1 MQSPRNFN
9 ENQVMH
15 GIAVALLTEDRE
27 QLVVL
32 QNRLEG
38 THVARIVFSNV
49 GFPISATD
57 PVVRQIQDQHA
68 EIVLV
73 DVGNDDP
80 QRAIHTIELI
90 RATTN
95 DIAIFAVGELK
106 NPTAIV
112 GAMRAGAGE
121 FVDRLTG
128 ADGLLEAFTRFSS
141 ARSKTRTTGKAR
153 VFTIVNAKGGSGAT
167 TLAVNVAVALQ
178 KNHGQTILV
187 DFSPIG
193 HAALHLNARPSFS
206 VMDALQNLHRMDASL
221 LEGLMTSTKD
231 GLHLL
236 AGPQQPYTAAP
247 APAELARLF
256 DLLVSHYRY
265 VIVDC
270 SGRMDLT
277 TRMLSDLSNAVL
289 MVAQTDVVSLWSA
302 GRIRLFLE
310 EGTSRNRLRL
320 VMNRYKKIPGFT
332 EEEIEKVTNCKILW
346 KIPNNY
352 QLIAPAIDKGAPVS
366 ALDNQ
371 EVSRAYRSLAD
382 LLAQAPSAADE
393 GLDLV
398 FQHDKDAKK
407 KASGRLLISPIRAEQ

>member
-1 MQSPRNFN
+1 
-9 ENQVMH
+9 MH

-32 QNRLEG
+32 QNRLES
-38 THVARIVFSNV
+38 THVARTVFSHV
-49 GFPISATD
+49 GFPLNTTD
-57 PVVRQIQDQHA
+57 PVVRQMQDQRA
-68 EIVLV
+68 EVVLV
-73 DVGNDDP
+73 DIHPDNP
-80 QRAIHTIELI
+80 QRAIHAIELI
-90 RATTN
+90 RATTS
-95 DIAIFAVGELK
+95 DIAIVAVGDYR
-106 NPTAIV
+106 NPMTIV
-112 GAMRAGAGE
+112 SAMRAGAGE
-121 FVDRLTG
+121 YLDRAAG
-128 ADGLLEAFTRFSS
+128 MDALLDVFTRFSA
-141 ARSKTRTTGKAR
+141 ARSKTRSTGKAR
-153 VFTIVNAKGGSGAT
+153 VFTVINAKGGSGAT
-167 TLAVNVAVALQ
+167 TLAVNTAVALQ
-178 KNHGQTILV
+178 QNHGQTIMV

-221 LEGLMTSTKD
+221 LEGLMTSTKG

-236 AGPQQPYTAAP
+236 AGPQQPFVSAP
-247 APAELARLF
+247 AAAELARLF

-270 SGRMDLT
+270 SGRMDQT

-320 VMNRYKKIPGFT
+320 VMNRYKKVPGFS

-352 QLIAPAIDKGAPVS
+352 QLIAPAIDKGAPV
-366 ALDNQ
+366 ATHDNQ
-371 EVSRAYRSLAD
+371 EVSRAFRSLAEM
-382 LLAQAPSAADE
+382 LALAPTAAEE

-407 KASGRLLISPIRAEQ
+407 KAPNRLLINPLRAGQ

>member
-1 MQSPRNFN
+1 
-9 ENQVMH
+9 MH

-27 QLVVL
+27 QLVIL
-32 QNRLEG
+32 QNRLES
-38 THVARIVFSNV
+38 THVARTVFSHV
-49 GFPISATD
+49 GFPLGATD
-57 PVVRQIQDQHA
+57 PVLRQMQDQQG
-68 EIVLV
+68 EVVII
-73 DVGNDDP
+73 DVNSEDP
-80 QRAIHTIELI
+80 QRAIRAIELI
-90 RATTN
+90 RATTS
-95 DIAIFAVGELK
+95 DIAIFAIGEMR
-106 NPTAIV
+106 NPMTIV

-121 FVDRLTG
+121 FLDRMAGT
-128 ADGLLEAFTRFSS
+128 DGLLEAFTRYSA
-141 ARSKTRTTGKAR
+141 ARSKTRSTGKAR
-153 VFTIVNAKGGSGAT
+153 VFTIINAKGGSGAT
-167 TLAVNVAVALQ
+167 TLAVNTAVSLQ
-178 KNHGQTILV
+178 QNHGQTILV

-236 AGPQQPYTAAP
+236 AAPQQPYAAAP

-265 VIVDC
+265 VVVDC
-270 SGRMDLT
+270 SGRMDQT

-302 GRIRLFLE
+302 GRIRVFLE
-310 EGTSRNRLRL
+310 EGNSRNRLRL

-352 QLIAPAIDKGAPVS
+352 QLIAPAIDRGSPV
-366 ALDNQ
+366 AAHDNQ
-371 EVSRAYRSLAD
+371 EVSRAFRSLAD
-382 LLAQAPSAADE
+382 LLALAPSAAEE

-407 KASGRLLISPIRAEQ
+407 KSANRMLINPLRAGQ